1 MDKGKV
7 VIGMSGGVDSSVSAY
22 LLKKAGYEVIGV
34 TMETHD
40 SETID
45 DSNMSLAARDA
56 KNVAT
61 LLCISHYVVD
71 FKKEF
76 KDKVVDYFI
85 GEYFDGKT
93 PNPCVECNRH
103 VKWCSIIDRADRMD
117 AEFIATGH
125 YAKVEK
131 HPVTGR
137 YTFKMSDVKAKD
149 QTYVLYSLT
158 QEQLG
163 RVLMP
168 IGNYKKDEVR
178 KIAEEIG
185 LNVADKPD
193 SMEICFIPD
202 NDYTKYIMENSDKKP
217 VEGNFV
223 DMQGNVLGK
232 HKGII
237 YYTIGQR
244 KGLGITFGKPM
255 FVCEIRATTNEV
267 VLSDNSDLFKMV
279 VYANNVNFMAYESI
293 DGEFRGE
300 AKIRYSHQK
309 SGCVVRQISET
320 EIECVFDEPQ
330 RAITPGQSIVIY
342 EGDYVVCGG
351 TIVFR

>member
-1 MDKGKV
+1 MNKGKV

-34 TMETHD
+34 TMLTHETD
-40 SETID
+40 NSSD
-45 DSNMSLAARDA
+45 NSAVSDA
-56 KNVAT
+56 KNVANI
-61 LLCISHYVVD
+61 LDIAHYVVD
-71 FKKEF
+71 YKKEF

-93 PNPCVECNRH
+93 PNPCVACNKY
-103 VKWCSIIDRADRMD
+103 VKWCSITDMANQIN

-131 HPVTGR
+131 HPGTGR
-137 YTFKMSDVKAKD
+137 YTFKISDSKAKD

-168 IGNYKKDEVR
+168 IGSYKKEEIR
-178 KIAEEIG
+178 KMAEEIG

-202 NDYTKYIMENSDKKP
+202 NDYTKYIMKNSDKKT
-217 VEGNFV
+217 VEGSFV
-223 DMQGNVLGK
+223 DIQGNVLGK

-237 YYTIGQR
+237 NYTIGQR
-244 KGLGITFGKPM
+244 KGLGIAFGKPM
-255 FVCEIRATTNEV
+255 FVCEIRADSNEV
-267 VLSDNSDLFKMV
+267 ILSDNADLFKNV
-279 VYANNVNFMAYESI
+279 VYADNVNFMAYESI
-293 DGEFRGE
+293 DGVFRGE

-309 SGCVVRQISET
+309 SGCVVRQISEM
-320 EIECVFDEPQ
+320 EIECIFDEPQ
-330 RAITPGQSIVIY
+330 RAITPGQSLVIY

-351 TIVFR
+351 TIVLR